1 MVEEA
6 DEDPALGVV
15 EVVGGGKSVVSDLSF
30 VLAREL
36 LMTGIIGVMIA
47 LLVMAGTVSNGV
59 GQSEVELKIA
69 VQPRAVF
76 AGGSTNV
83 TCSVAR
89 SEQNRWLRMGVT
101 ETRDSEKEL
110 AGAKAAVTYRM
121 QVTNI
126 PCEATMAY
134 CVLQKVGGR
143 VMEASIPI
151 QVLGCE

>member
-1 MVEEA
+1 
-6 DEDPALGVV
+6 
-15 EVVGGGKSVVSDLSF
+15 
-30 VLAREL
+30 
-36 LMTGIIGVMIA
+36 MTSGIVGIIIA
-47 LLVMAGTVSNGV
+47 LLAMAGAMNNGV
-59 GQSEVELKIA
+59 GQSTVELKVA

-76 AGGSTNV
+76 AGGSMNV

-126 PCEATMAY
+126 PCEATVAY
-134 CVLQKVGGR
+134 CVLQKIGGR
-143 VMEASIPI
+143 VMEASMPI

>member
-6 DEDPALGVV
+6 NPDPSLGVV
-15 EVVGGGKSVVSDLSF
+15 KVGGDRKSPLPHLSF

-36 LMTGIIGVMIA
+36 LMAGIVGVVIA
-47 LLVMAGTVSNGV
+47 LLAMAGAVNNGV
-59 GQSEVELKIA
+59 GQTEVELKIA
-69 VQPRAVF
+69 VQPRVVF

-126 PCEATMAY
+126 PCEATVAY

-143 VMEASIPI
+143 VMEASMPI